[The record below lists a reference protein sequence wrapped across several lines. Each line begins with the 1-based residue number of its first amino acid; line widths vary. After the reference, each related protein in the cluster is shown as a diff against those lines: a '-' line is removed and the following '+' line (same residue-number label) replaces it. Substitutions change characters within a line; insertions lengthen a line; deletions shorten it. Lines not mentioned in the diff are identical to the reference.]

1 MFYMVRLFPLL
12 TQNLGRI
19 KVRIKGG
26 TGLGGDD
33 GVLDNKL
40 PWCFPL
46 MPKHF
51 SVQPKNNETVL
62 ILTFSRDKQHTDR
75 LYIGPIIAI
84 SKLGFDSY
92 NGSGL
97 AGFSFLER
105 KPLILI

>member
-1 MFYMVRLFPLL
+1 
-12 TQNLGRI
+12 
-19 KVRIKGG
+19 
-26 TGLGGDD
+26 LGGDD

-75 LYIGPIIAI
+75 LHWANNLAI
-84 SKLGFDSY
+84 SKMG
-92 NGSGL
+92 
-97 AGFSFLER
+97 
-105 KPLILI
+105 LILIMVVV

>member
-1 MFYMVRLFPLL
+1 MINSGKNITGRDSVYASTDNYKHVLYGEVIRYW

-26 TGLGGDD
+26 TGFGDD

-75 LYIGPIIAI
+75 LYIGPII
-84 SKLGFDSY
+84 SQSQ
-92 NGSGL
+92 N
-97 AGFSFLER
+97 
-105 KPLILI
+105 

>member
-1 MFYMVRLFPLL
+1 
-12 TQNLGRI
+12 
-19 KVRIKGG
+19 
-26 TGLGGDD
+26 LGGDD

-75 LYIGPIIAI
+75 FTGQ
-84 SKLGFDSY
+84 
-92 NGSGL
+92 
-97 AGFSFLER
+97 
-105 KPLILI
+105 